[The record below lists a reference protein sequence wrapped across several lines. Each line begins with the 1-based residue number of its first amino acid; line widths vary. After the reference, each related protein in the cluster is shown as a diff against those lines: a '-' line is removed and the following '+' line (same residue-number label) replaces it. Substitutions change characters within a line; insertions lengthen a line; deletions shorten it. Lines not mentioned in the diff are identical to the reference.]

1 MWLLVQIMWPVN
13 AGVLQLESQVM
24 QAYELCCVV
33 FNCFFFSYP
42 QFYPISTSLETYLS
56 SLNHLVCWTTQGLGW
71 IWGLN
76 LYKQTLW
83 NKTSICDE
91 LTRFPRIWWCFANQ
105 FLMLLFLLWL
115 ALIQTERSLPEWN
128 KMLYFALRV
137 NAAEQEML
145 LSRHAVFLSEI
156 TQIWLCL
163 PSLCLAR
170 QIKY

>member
-1 MWLLVQIMWPVN
+1 MTLGANHVTCKCRSFAVGIPGHASVWTVLRCIQLV
-13 AGVLQLESQVM
+13 
-24 QAYELCCVV
+24 
-33 FNCFFFSYP
+33 FFSYP
-42 QFYPISTSLETYLS
+42 QFYPVSTSLETYLS

-115 ALIQTERSLPEWN
+115 ALIQTERSSPEWN